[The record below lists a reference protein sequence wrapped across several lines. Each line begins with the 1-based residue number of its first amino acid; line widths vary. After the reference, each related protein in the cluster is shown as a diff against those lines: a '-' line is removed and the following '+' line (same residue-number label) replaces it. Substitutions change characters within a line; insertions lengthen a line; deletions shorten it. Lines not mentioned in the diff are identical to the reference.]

1 MALGTN
7 KIEFDKGKKSFS
19 VPNGQSRLKIH
30 TAHLLRLTLPLPEC
44 LMEFCNVT
52 LTFETA
58 DKILWCDHSN
68 ESFLPVL
75 SHGAICFF
83 KISQNKIWKFG
94 RNLLLAKLG
103 SERVKTPTKCTNLKW
118 QVSKNPTLCESIR
131 TLRKTTENSFYFPTI
146 WTI

>member
-19 VPNGQSRLKIH
+19 VPNGQSRLKIP

-58 DKILWCDHSN
+58 DKIL
-68 ESFLPVL
+68 
-75 SHGAICFF
+75 
-83 KISQNKIWKFG
+83 
-94 RNLLLAKLG
+94 
-103 SERVKTPTKCTNLKW
+103 
-118 QVSKNPTLCESIR
+118 
-131 TLRKTTENSFYFPTI
+131 
-146 WTI
+146 